1 MLFFCFFIY
10 FFIYFQ
16 SIKQP
21 TTTRATHW
29 MHVQVMWLLDL
40 SALWTGQAIG
50 KSTLISNVN
59 LVFEWQ
65 QKESFQDKIE
75 LMSWL
80 RWIFHVFSVLHFRW
94 REALAAFIGEDKSLF
109 AVRRI
114 RTEHHNRHIAF
125 DIFNNGRRDGA
136 AVPLT
141 HLVVQH
147 VIHRNV
153 VIPEKN

>member
-1 MLFFCFFIY
+1 M
-10 FFIYFQ
+10 
-16 SIKQP
+16 
-21 TTTRATHW
+21 
-29 MHVQVMWLLDL
+29 
-40 SALWTGQAIG
+40 
-50 KSTLISNVN
+50 
-59 LVFEWQ
+59 
-65 QKESFQDKIE
+65 
-75 LMSWL
+75 
-80 RWIFHVFSVLHFRW
+80 
-94 REALAAFIGEDKSLF
+94 AAFIGEDKSLF